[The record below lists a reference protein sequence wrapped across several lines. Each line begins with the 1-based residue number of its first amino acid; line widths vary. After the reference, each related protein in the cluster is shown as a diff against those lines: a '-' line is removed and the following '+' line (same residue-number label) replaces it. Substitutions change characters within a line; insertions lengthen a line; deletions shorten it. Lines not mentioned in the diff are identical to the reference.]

1 MMKTLS
7 HVQGKGCIAHNNRE
21 FCPKN
26 VDSSR
31 TCDNVT
37 YIQQDIGEAYRN
49 IFTDAVNRYNAMQKR
64 NDRKIQTSY
73 FEHLFNHAP
82 CSKVIES
89 PNGQKSFYEDVVQI
103 GTKDDTGV
111 GSPDAAAARICL
123 DEYMHSFQQRNTN
136 FYVFNAVLHMDEAT
150 PHLHIDYIPIG
161 HYTRG
166 VPVQNGLA
174 QALRE
179 MGYGGGKDAINRWRL
194 SEREVLR
201 NICKMHGIDIAD
213 DQRGRGYSFTVDEYK
228 KHRDIIN
235 DYERQEETLRDEIK
249 PLLDAKAVAEQVTVK
264 GFSLPGNKKI
274 INTSEFDALETQ
286 KKAYALQADEY
297 RRNNELFTSMAAELD
312 ERERALQE
320 REAKAAENEALIEKK
335 LKEAKEKKDEA
346 DSLKWQA
353 QEIYN
358 TQVKL
363 NEKYEKSEQDRNY
376 HFHRS
381 LILEGDIKKLEEKCQ
396 TAEKALDDVRTD
408 KDKMEEKIN
417 ALTSENAELRE
428 KQRNFDKELK
438 KQTDAYDEKIE
449 DLKIK
454 YDAATG
460 LLDAAYE
467 VGNYIGRRCGVD
479 FEDALDKRSDGY
491 SLGYIFG
498 GQGRDRV
505 LDR

>member
-1 MMKTLS
+1 MMRTLS

-21 FCPKN
+21 FHPKN

-31 TCDNVT
+31 TRDNVT

-103 GTKDDTGV
+103 GTKYDTGV
-111 GSPDAAAARICL
+111 GSPDAETARICL

-213 DQRGRGYSFTVDEYK
+213 EQRGRGYSFTVDEYK

-235 DYERQEETLRDEIK
+235 DYERQEETLRNEIK
-249 PLLDAKAVAEQVTVK
+249 PLLDSKAIAEQVTIK
-264 GFSLPGNKKI
+264 GLSLPGNKKI
-274 INTSEFDALETQ
+274 INTSEFDELETQ

-297 RRNNELFTSMAAELD
+297 RRNNELFTSRTAELD

-320 REAKAAENEALIEKK
+320 REAKAAEDEALIEKK
-335 LKEAKEKKDEA
+335 LKEAKEKKDAA
-346 DSLKWQA
+346 DSLKWEA
-353 QEIYN
+353 QVIYN

-363 NEKYEKSEQDRNY
+363 NEKYEKSEKELDQYASRC
-376 HFHRS
+376 FS
-381 LILEGDIKKLEEKCQ
+381 LEDDIKEFKRKFQ
-396 TAEKALDDVRTD
+396 IAEKELEDARTD
-408 KDKMEEKIN
+408 KVMLEKKIN
-417 ALTSENAELRE
+417 ALTSENADLRE

-438 KQTDAYDEKIE
+438 KHTDAYDEKIE
-449 DLKIK
+449 NLKIK
-454 YDAATG
+454 YDAANG

-467 VGNYIGRRCGVD
+467 IGNYIGRRCGVD
-479 FEDALDKRSDGY
+479 FNDALDKRSDGY